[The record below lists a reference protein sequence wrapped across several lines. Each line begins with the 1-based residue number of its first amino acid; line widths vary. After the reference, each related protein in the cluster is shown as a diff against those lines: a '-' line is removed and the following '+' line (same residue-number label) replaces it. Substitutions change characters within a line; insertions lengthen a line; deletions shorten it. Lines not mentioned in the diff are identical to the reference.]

1 MGKGSLK
8 ELVKNHRNAE
18 LGNGP
23 RKPKESKWAKD
34 AQEEKNGTQVPTSNV
49 TKIKAND
56 QAESL
61 REEQAASPKKPSR
74 LGSNNITVGMAKW
87 NGKKW

>member
-18 LGNGP
+18 LGNDP

-34 AQEEKNGTQVPTSNV
+34 AQDEKNGTQVPTSNV

-61 REEQAASPKKPSR
+61 REEQAVGPKKSSR
-74 LGSNNITVGMAKW
+74 LGPNDIIAGMAE
-87 NGKKW
+87 